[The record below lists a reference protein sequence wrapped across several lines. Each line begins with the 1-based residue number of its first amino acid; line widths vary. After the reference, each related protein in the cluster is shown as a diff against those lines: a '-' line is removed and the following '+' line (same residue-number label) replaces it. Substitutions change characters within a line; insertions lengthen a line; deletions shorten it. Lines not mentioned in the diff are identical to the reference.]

1 MKKIFLEKYFPAS
14 RVANIRKEI
23 YGIRQ
28 SHGETLSEYWERFEQ
43 LCIQC
48 PHHQIPDQLLI
59 QYFYEGL
66 MPTDRSIIDAA
77 SGGAL
82 VDKTPEAARQ
92 LISNMAANSKQFG
105 TRGDFANKR
114 VNEVSISNLENKVND
129 LTSLVHSLAC
139 GNVQQVK
146 VCSICSLQGHALVMC
161 PTMQE
166 DYIEQANVVDGAFN
180 GQPQH
185 KYDPFPHTYNPG
197 WRDHPNLR
205 YGNQPQQGNQGRQF
219 HPHGF

>member
-1 MKKIFLEKYFPAS
+1 
-14 RVANIRKEI
+14 
-23 YGIRQ
+23 
-28 SHGETLSEYWERFEQ
+28 
-43 LCIQC
+43 
-48 PHHQIPDQLLI
+48 
-59 QYFYEGL
+59 

-114 VNEVSISNLENKVND
+114 VNEISISNLENKVND
-129 LTSLVHSLAC
+129 LTSLVRSLAC

-146 VCSICSLQGHALVMC
+146 VCSICSLQGHASDMC

-180 GQPQH
+180 GQPQR

-205 YGNQPQQGNQGRQF
+205 YGNPPQQSNQGRQF
-219 HPHGF
+219 HPHGFQSQQNSQARQPPPFTNSNVMGSSSSDDLREMMKTLASNTMTLQ